1 MDLWSKGL
9 GRLVL
14 QIRLSERSE
23 MVPQKERLAM
33 RGTMGAPTFW
43 DYAVNLQEDDVLDFV
58 HLLKQPAPV
67 RFLTG
72 GSKRA
77 VILRTA
83 LSGAI
88 LFAWYSLRR
97 FLGAGPSLP
106 TGTQEKNG

>member
-23 MVPQKERLAM
+23 MVAEKERLAM

-43 DYAVNLQEDDVLDFV
+43 DYAVNLQEDDVLEFV
-58 HLLKQPAPV
+58 QLLKQPAPV
-67 RFLTG
+67 RFLTN
-72 GSKRA
+72 GSRRKA
-77 VILRTA
+77 ILRTA
-83 LSGAI
+83 LSGAM

-97 FLGAGPSLP
+97 FLGGGPALS
-106 TGTQEKNG
+106 TETQEKDG